1 MLLVLFVLV
10 SSQAQHWFEFEPRP
24 GAGVAVNGMDINL
37 LPSVFVSVSTRSCD
51 DSFRV
56 AGNDL
61 VAYHSLASGQKDV
74 LGSPRFSRRLNVSS
88 RLAHSGN
95 QSTPTGVV
103 HAVILVNMCSL
114 WPFQCTYLSF
124 CSDLTPSSVHALHP
138 SPFYE
143 FWFISNEN
151 AQKFE
156 QSPYK
161 VVHKKSTRLQF
172 HTHISTICGNDASN
186 AYDHAVYLAFSK
198 YLPAFGGHCTH
209 GIASRNDLNTTLL
222 MDGRVAFTWGV

>member
-1 MLLVLFVLV
+1 MLFVLFVLV
-10 SSQAQHWFEFEPRP
+10 SSQAQHWFESEPRP
-24 GAGVAVNGMDINL
+24 GAGVAVN
-37 LPSVFVSVSTRSCD
+37 
-51 DSFRV
+51 
-56 AGNDL
+56 GNDL

-74 LGSPRFSRRLNVSS
+74 VGSPRFSRRLNVSS
-88 RLAHSGN
+88 RLAH
-95 QSTPTGVV
+95 
-103 HAVILVNMCSL
+103 
-114 WPFQCTYLSF
+114 
-124 CSDLTPSSVHALHP
+124 SDLTPSSVHALHP

-161 VVHKKSTRLQF
+161 
-172 HTHISTICGNDASN
+172 
-186 AYDHAVYLAFSK
+186 

-222 MDGRVAFTWGV
+222 MDGRVAFTCVNTTKWAIVNGTLYMNSCGMYDDFIKDPEKDITTANALWQRWFGGADGLNSTNTGPINDACFQDGGRWTGPPNWTADLIPDKCCIN